1 MLSSGPMGLV
11 EVHVSWPGHPWLPNK
26 NVMPLEMDQERKIEW
41 NLILQLKSEKEVQNS
56 TFRKEIVGK
65 LE

>member
-1 MLSSGPMGLV
+1 M
-11 EVHVSWPGHPWLPNK
+11 HVSWPRHPWLPNK

-56 TFRKEIVGK
+56 TFGKEIVGK